1 MKSLRL
7 FPRSIRARLALAFLL
22 ASLVPMSL
30 TAYYILQGSL
40 SSVQQS
46 EYAKLQLLAE
56 STAAQLDQ
64 LLVDNKYAVLQIAG
78 NTTIVNLFDDD
89 LRASQAELQALFDQL
104 QNTEA
109 KDKSTLAGQRLE
121 ELFGANQRYLDASAT
136 LQKILESNPN
146 YEYVYLLDG
155 NGMPIIERR
164 LGSEPTII
172 GLALKDRAYFSEP
185 YTNGRDY
192 IDPLVGRNSKR
203 LGFYFSS
210 PILNAANQPVGV
222 AVIKMKGE
230 AITDIVN
237 TFTVGERGYAFL
249 VDQDG
254 VIVSHPDPNWRKKS
268 FAPLDAATSVRVGQR
283 FVIDGCTST
292 ACEVPS
298 LEIPALADAIKNEVT
313 GQPIEYALPVT
324 QTLQITSF
332 HPTAELG
339 WMVGINES
347 KDEFLAPVR
356 RLQAQSIVIVL
367 LVGVGVAIMALLLAR
382 GVSGPIRTLARSA
395 QRVEQGQP
403 FEPQE
408 LSGVVAK
415 GDEVG
420 HLASVFSNMVVALR
434 ARMAELRTIYEI
446 GTTISSSVDL
456 DETLNYII
464 TTIKTVV
471 PYDAAEIA
479 LYDKSANAM
488 VQHIAAG
495 ASVKSGASA
504 SYPVDA
510 SYIGLLMKQRSGI
523 LISDTRRFME
533 APPPN
538 SPTWESTRPL
548 SYLGI
553 PLVYNNAVIGTIE
566 LFSKQPDGFS
576 QDNLRML
583 ESIAIQAAVVV
594 HNAQE
599 VRQRESQ
606 LKAQISELK
615 IEIDAAKR
623 SKQVEEIV
631 STDFFQDLM
640 QKASIARN
648 RSRRPIGSGEEPA
661 GDSPSPAPSE
671 PASESTAG

>member
-78 NTTIVNLFDDD
+78 NTTIIKLFDED
-89 LRASQAELQALFDQL
+89 LRASQAELQALFTQL

-109 KDKSTLAGQRLE
+109 KDKAALAGGRLE

-136 LQKILESNPN
+136 LEKILVSNPD

-164 LGSEPTII
+164 RDTEPTII
-172 GLALKDRAYFSEP
+172 GLGLKDRAYFSEP
-185 YTNGRDY
+185 YLNGKDY

-210 PILNAANQPVGV
+210 PIINEANQPVGV
-222 AVIKMKGE
+222 VVIKMKGE

-237 TFTVGERGYAFL
+237 TFTVGQRGYAFL

-254 VIVSHPDPNWRKKS
+254 VIVSHPDANWRKKS
-268 FAPLDAATSVRVGQR
+268 FAPLDAETSVRVGQR
-283 FVIDGCTST
+283 FVIDGCTAT

-298 LEIPALADAIKNEVT
+298 LDIPALADAIKT
-313 GQPIEYALPVT
+313 QAFGQAIEYVLPVS

-332 HPTAELG
+332 HPTAQLG
-339 WMVGINES
+339 WVVGINEP

-356 RLQAQSIVIVL
+356 RLQTQSIVIVL
-367 LVGVGVAIMALLLAR
+367 LVGVAVAIAALLLAR
-382 GVSGPIRTLARSA
+382 GISGPIRTLARSA
-395 QRVEQGQP
+395 QRVEQGQS
-403 FEPQE
+403 FAPQD
-408 LSGVVAK
+408 LAGVVAK

-420 HLASVFSNMVVALR
+420 HLAGVFSDMVVALR

-479 LYDKSANAM
+479 LYDKSTNTM

-495 ASVKSGASA
+495 SKASGSDSA

-523 LISDTRRFME
+523 LIADTRRFME

-566 LFSKQPDGFS
+566 LFSKQPDGFT

-648 RSRRPIGSGEEPA
+648 RSRRSGGSGE
-661 GDSPSPAPSE
+661 AP
-671 PASESTAG
+671 PASEAPGEATSESAAG

>member
-46 EYAKLQLLAE
+46 EYAKLQLLAK
-56 STAAQLDQ
+56 STANQLDQ
-64 LLVDNKYAVLQIAG
+64 LLTDNQYAVRQIAG
-78 NTTIVNLFDDD
+78 NTTVVDLFDTD
-89 LRASQAELQALFDQL
+89 LRANQAALQELFDQL

-121 ELFGANQRYLDASAT
+121 ELFGANRHYLDASAT
-136 LQKILESNPN
+136 LQKILESNPD

-164 LGSEPTII
+164 LDTEPTII
-172 GLALKDRAYFSEP
+172 GLGLKDRAYFYEP
-185 YTNGRDY
+185 YLNGEISH

-210 PILNAANQPVGV
+210 PIRNAAGEPVGV

-230 AITDIVN
+230 AITNIVN

-254 VIVSHPDPNWRKKS
+254 VIVSHPDANWRKKS
-268 FAPLDAATSVRVGQR
+268 FGPLDAETSIQVGQR
-283 FVIDGCTST
+283 FVIDDCTAT

-298 LEIPALADAIKNEVT
+298 LNIPSLADAIKT
-313 GQPIEYALPVT
+313 KAFGQAIEYALPVS

-332 HPTAELG
+332 QPTAQLG
-339 WMVGINES
+339 WVVGINES

-356 RLQAQSIVIVL
+356 SLQTQSVVIVL
-367 LVGVGVAIMALLLAR
+367 LVGVAVAIVALLLAR
-382 GVSGPIRTLARSA
+382 GISGPIRTLARSA
-395 QRVEQGQP
+395 QRVEKGQA
-403 FEPQE
+403 FEPQD
-408 LSGVVAK
+408 LAGVVAK

-420 HLASVFSNMVVALR
+420 HLASVFSDMVVALR

-479 LYDKSANAM
+479 LYDKAANTM
-488 VQHIAAG
+488 VRQIAAG
-495 ASVKSGASA
+495 AQAKGNA

-523 LISDTRRFME
+523 LIADTRRFME
-533 APPPN
+533 APPPS

-553 PLVYNNAVIGTIE
+553 PLIYNNAVIGTIE

-606 LKAQISELK
+606 LKAQITELK

-648 RSRRPIGSGEEPA
+648 RTRRPLGSGDEPA
-661 GDSPSPAPSE
+661 GEAAE
-671 PASESTAG
+671 PTNESTAG

>member
-64 LLVDNKYAVLQIAG
+64 LLIDNKYAVLQIAG
-78 NTTIVNLFDDD
+78 NTTIVELFDDD
-89 LRASQAELQALFDQL
+89 LRANQAALQALFDQL

-109 KDKSTLAGQRLE
+109 KDKASLAGQRLE
-121 ELFGANQRYLDASAT
+121 ELLGTNQRYLDASAT
-136 LQKILESNPN
+136 LQNILLSNPD

-164 LGSEPTII
+164 RDTEPTII
-172 GLALKDRAYFSEP
+172 GLGLKDRAYFYEP
-185 YTNGRDY
+185 YLNGDSH

-210 PILNAANQPVGV
+210 PILNAAKQPVGV

-230 AITDIVN
+230 AITNIVN
-237 TFTVGERGYAFL
+237 TFTVGQGGFAFL

-268 FAPLDAATSVRVGQR
+268 FAPLDAETAVLVGQR
-283 FVIDGCTST
+283 FVIDDCTTT

-298 LEIPALADAIKNEVT
+298 LDIPALADAIKTEAF
-313 GQPIEYALPVT
+313 GQAIEYALPVS

-332 HPTAELG
+332 HPTDQLG
-339 WMVGINES
+339 WVVGINES
-347 KDEFLAPVR
+347 KEQFLAPVR
-356 RLQAQSIVIVL
+356 RLQGESIVIVL
-367 LVGVGVAIMALLLAR
+367 LVGVLVAIMALLLAR
-382 GVSGPIRTLARSA
+382 GVSSPIRALARSA
-395 QRVEQGQP
+395 QRVEQGQA

-408 LSGVVAK
+408 LAGVVAK

-495 ASVKSGASA
+495 ARSKASGNA

-523 LISDTRRFME
+523 LIADTRRFME
-533 APPPN
+533 APPP
-538 SPTWESTRPL
+538 SSSTWESTRPL

-553 PLVYNNAVIGTIE
+553 PLVYNNNVIGTIE

-606 LKAQISELK
+606 LKAQITELK

-648 RSRRPIGSGEEPA
+648 RTRRPIGSAEEPA
-661 GDSPSPAPSE
+661 GEGADEA
-671 PASESTAG
+671 ASESSAG